1 MIAVK
6 AGTVIALEEE
16 GRFSWWIHTP
26 PFSWWILF
34 LILFILYMVYKN
46 WREWRRRK

>member
-6 AGTVIALEEE
+6 AGTVIALEDEAEPVRYEE
-16 GRFSWWIHTP
+16 EERFSWL
-26 PFSWWILF
+26 ILF